1 MEVQARPVRAKLEIR
16 KHMAGAV
23 WRPQQYDSTVRI
35 PGGFGRLTVVALGT
49 FVLVPA
55 AIGALFETVR
65 VAAAS
70 VPADAA
76 PWPMA
81 LSDARHAGTSSA
93 TGPVTGHVEWTRDLG
108 SNITPG
114 PVVGADGT
122 IYVASNAGVL
132 HALDPSTGADR
143 WTFAGQGTSLGPS
156 DLSTS
161 PLVLSAGDVLWP
173 GPGNALYLLSSSG
186 QLLWRHSFD
195 SALTSPVQSGSDVYV
210 GTTGGNLM
218 ALDVSGPVPQ
228 VRWQLSVGRSSY
240 GSPVVAPDGE
250 VVTTADN
257 RLVTVRDQGTKGT
270 VAWHRTFKGAVE
282 VSAAVGA
289 DGTVVV
295 GTNDRYEYA
304 FTPSGGL
311 KWRVLRGTQSYSSP
325 SVSPDG
331 NTYFGGNTG
340 KLQVVRTSTGR
351 AVTTDKGMQG
361 LWAAQVVDAQGNVY
375 FGTQGAQVY
384 GYSPS
389 GNLLFDLPVSGP
401 IDGYPAMTAGG
412 ALIVGD
418 EKGTLY
424 AIGG

>member
-1 MEVQARPVRAKLEIR
+1 M
-16 KHMAGAV
+16 H
-23 WRPQQYDSTVRI
+23 T
-35 PGGFGRLTVVALGT
+35 PGVGRLTVVVLGT
-49 FVLVPA
+49 FVALVPA
-55 AIGALFETVR
+55 AISAVFEPVP
-65 VAAAS
+65 VAAT
-70 VPADAA
+70 PAPAEAA

-81 LSDARHAGTSSA
+81 LFDARHTGTSSA
-93 TGPVTGHVEWTRDLG
+93 TGPATGHVEWTRDLG

-122 IYVASNAGVL
+122 IYVATNAGVL
-132 HALDPSTGADR
+132 HALDPSTGADQ
-143 WTFAGQGTSLGPS
+143 WTFTGQGTSTGPS

-161 PLVLSAGDVLWP
+161 PLVLSVGDVLWP

-186 QLLWRHSFD
+186 QLLWQHSFG
-195 SALTSPVQSGSDVYV
+195 SAVTSPVQSGSNVYV
-210 GTTGGNLM
+210 GTTGGNLV
-218 ALDVSGPVPQ
+218 ALDVGGPVPQ
-228 VRWQLSVGRSSY
+228 VRWQLSIGRSSY

-257 RLVTVRDQGTKGT
+257 QLVVVRDQGTRGT

-289 DGTVVV
+289 DGTVAV
-295 GTNDRYEYA
+295 GTNDPYEYA

-311 KWRVLRGTQSYSSP
+311 KWRVLRSTQSYSSP

-340 KLQVVRTSTGR
+340 HLQVVRTSTGR
-351 AVTTDKGMQG
+351 EVSTDKGRQG
-361 LWAAQVVDAQGNVY
+361 LWAAQVVDAHGDVY
-375 FGTQGAQVY
+375 FGTQGAHVY

-389 GNLLFDLPVSGP
+389 GHLLFDLPVSGP
-401 IDGYPAMTAGG
+401 IDSYPAMTASGV
-412 ALIVGD
+412 LIFGD

-424 AIGG
+424 AIGR